1 MQKLVSPPC
10 SDCGQP
16 LRQQVVQPSYATSR
30 RCTDC
35 KQAAARIGRP
45 V

>member
-1 MQKLVSPPC
+1 MKHPVNPPC

-30 RCTDC
+30 RCTYC
-35 KQAAARIGRP
+35 IAQTAKIGTAQ
-45 V
+45 